1 METNNILANLYK
13 KKFAIPVYSG
23 TLAIEGVLKSLN
35 VKKQTR
41 VLISSFVCYSILE
54 AIINSGMIP
63 IIATPS
69 CGIVFKEKE
78 LHKIIKEEKIDIFIA
93 VHQYGYY
100 QCIPN
105 VKGLIIIEDLSQAWN
120 IKKNG
125 KIIGS
130 NSDYLIFSFGS
141 TKPLSNGI
149 GGIILSDKDISI
161 NFDLKTKDCRY
172 SQIPLLEYYFPIRIN
187 YKKLINKSKKTVK
200 KQRNNAILFNKV
212 FSNTNYIKNIND
224 ETTLPSYHRYVIE
237 VNKKDIDYICKKL
250 NECNIKFQKE
260 FKMNLTDLP
269 IVQNKKIKTIKIDNN
284 YTYLL
289 LKTNNKKGNIKKLIK
304 KLRS

>member
-1 METNNILANLYK
+1 METNNLLANLYK
-13 KKFAIPVYSG
+13 KNFAIPVYSG
-23 TLAIEGVLKSLN
+23 TLAIEGILKSLN

-63 IIATPS
+63 VIATPS
-69 CGIVFKEKE
+69 RGIVFKEKE

-105 VKGLIIIEDLSQAWN
+105 IKGLIIIEDLSQAWN
-120 IKKNG
+120 IKKDG
-125 KIIGS
+125 EIIGS
-130 NSDYLIFSFGS
+130 NSDYLILSFGT

-172 SQIPLLEYYFPIRIN
+172 SQIPLLEYYLPLKIN
-187 YKKLINKSKKTVK
+187 YKKLINKANKIIK
-200 KQRNNAILFNKV
+200 KQRKNAVLFNKV
-212 FSNTNYIKNIND
+212 FSNTNYIKNIID

-237 VNKKDIDYICKKL
+237 VNKKNLDYICKKL
-250 NECNIKFQKE
+250 NYCNIKFQKE
-260 FKMNLTDLP
+260 FKINLTDLP
-269 IVQNKKIKTIKIDNN
+269 VVQNKRIKTIKMNNN
-284 YTYLL
+284 YSYLL
-289 LKTNNKKGNIKKLIK
+289 LRANNKKRNIKKLLK
-304 KLRS
+304 ELRS